1 MVHSKSSVFQQS
13 RYEKKK
19 KFRVRSHGKWLEET
33 DDFVKR
39 EGDLEERTDVCEVV
53 GLRGCH
59 IHKGS
64 D

>member
-1 MVHSKSSVFQQS
+1 MVHSKSSVSQQS
-13 RYEKKK
+13 RYEK
-19 KFRVRSHGKWLEET
+19 KFRVRSHGKRLEET

-39 EGDLEERTDVCEVV
+39 KGDLEERTDVYEVA